1 MIFRFL
7 KFLKVRYVH

>member
-1 MIFRFL
+1 MIVRVL